1 MINNSITLKQIIAPI
16 ADDIKIFQQEFDNA
30 LKSDVRLI
38 NSVSKYMIRNRGK
51 NIRPILTILSARL
64 CGEPTINTYRA
75 ASMME
80 LLHVATLIHDDVVDD
95 AKLRRG
101 KPTINQMW
109 KNKISVLMGDFIL
122 SKALINMIGIK
133 DFDALEIISNTAEKL
148 SAGEIL
154 QIEKSD
160 SKLFTFPS
168 SVYLR

>member
-122 SKALINMIGIK
+122 SKALINMIGI
-133 DFDALEIISNTAEKL
+133 N
-148 SAGEIL
+148 
-154 QIEKSD
+154 
-160 SKLFTFPS
+160 
-168 SVYLR
+168 R